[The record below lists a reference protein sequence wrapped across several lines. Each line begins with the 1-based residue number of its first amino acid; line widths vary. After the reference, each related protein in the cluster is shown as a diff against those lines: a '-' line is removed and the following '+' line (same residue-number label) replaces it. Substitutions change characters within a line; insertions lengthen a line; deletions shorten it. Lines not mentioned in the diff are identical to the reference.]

1 MRSNISKLAARV
13 KDNPGDSFSK
23 FALALEL
30 LKQDDV
36 NKARTLFESI
46 IKEDPGYVGVYYH
59 LGKLYS
65 RLDENIL
72 ALETYKN
79 GIEVAERNKELHAKS
94 ELQAAILALELEIE
108 D

>member
-1 MRSNISKLAARV
+1 MKTNIPKLAARV

-30 LKQDDV
+30 LKQDDLT
-36 NKARTLFESI
+36 KARLLFESI
-46 IKEDPGYVGVYYH
+46 VKEDPGYVGVYYH

-72 ALETYKN
+72 ALETYKD
-79 GIEVAERNKELHAKS
+79 GIEVAERNKELHTKS
-94 ELQAAILALELEIE
+94 ELQAAILSLELEIE